1 MRNRVLRH
9 RLDGDQLL
17 GDRVD
22 RVIAPVGE
30 LSEQRNLL
38 PCRLPV
44 QRVPH
49 ETRSFVRKRDAFE
62 DDLELGDLL

>member
-1 MRNRVLRH
+1 MLRQ

-17 GDRVD
+17 RHLVD
-22 RVIAPVGE
+22 RVIAPVPE
-30 LSEQRNLL
+30 LLEQRNLL
-38 PCRLPV
+38 PRGMPV

-62 DDLELGDLL
+62 DDLKLGDLL